1 MPDQGAIALTD
12 ISHQITPLRAQ
23 ILDAIAS
30 VADSRHFIGGPWVE
44 RFEGELARYVG
55 AREAVSVNSGTD
67 ALLLALRALDIGPGD
82 EVIVPAFSFYASAE
96 AVSLLGATPVFAD
109 IRADTFNLDVD
120 DAAQR
125 ITPRTRAIVAVHL
138 YGQPAAMDELTALT
152 RKHGL
157 ALLEDAAQA
166 LGATYKGRPVGALGT
181 AGALSFYPS
190 KNLGA
195 LGDGGAII
203 TNDSALADRLRRLRN
218 HGQRSR
224 GEHDEIGQNSR
235 LDALQAAVLSI
246 KLPYLAQWNHQ
257 RRQLAAAY
265 TAELGSIPGLFTPK
279 VDDQVEHVFHQYTIT
294 VPAGRRPALRKALS
308 AEGIETG
315 IYYPRPL
322 HRLAPY
328 LGDDHRLPKA
338 DAAATQVLSLP
349 IWPGLPEGTTER
361 AARAARSVLDMTDS
375 I

>member
-12 ISHQITPLRAQ
+12 ISHQITPLRAE

-30 VADSRHFIGGPWVE
+30 VADSHHFIGGPWVE

-120 DAAQR
+120 DTAQR

-166 LGATYKGRPVGALGT
+166 LGATYKARPVGALGT

-203 TNDSALADRLRRLRN
+203 TNDSALAERLRRLRN

-279 VDDQVEHVFHQYTIT
+279 VDDHVEHVFHQYTVT
-294 VPAGRRPALRKALS
+294 VPAGRRPALRQALS

-338 DAAATQVLSLP
+338 EAAATQVLSLP
-349 IWPGLPEGTTER
+349 IWPGLPEGT
-361 AARAARSVLDMTDS
+361 AARAARAVRSVMDMPGPA
-375 I
+375 